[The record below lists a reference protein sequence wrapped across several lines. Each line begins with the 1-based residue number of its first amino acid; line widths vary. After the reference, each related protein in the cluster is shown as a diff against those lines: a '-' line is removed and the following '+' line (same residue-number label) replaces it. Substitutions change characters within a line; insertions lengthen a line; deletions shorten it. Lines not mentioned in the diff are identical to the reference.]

1 MLATSLD
8 RRFSLVA
15 MSAALAWLGMFI
27 HNMVDLPS
35 LTPLSPENTIPA
47 LITVLLLIGLLL
59 LPAKR
64 AMLALL
70 LGWGVLHLV
79 GGALSVLPLSFLPFE
94 PAQTVL
100 HYTMHSVYALAQL
113 PLIGVLIGQLRV
125 PQGAYHG

>member
-1 MLATSLD
+1 
-8 RRFSLVA
+8 
-15 MSAALAWLGMFI
+15 
-27 HNMVDLPS
+27 
-35 LTPLSPENTIPA
+35 
-47 LITVLLLIGLLL
+47 VLLLIGLLL